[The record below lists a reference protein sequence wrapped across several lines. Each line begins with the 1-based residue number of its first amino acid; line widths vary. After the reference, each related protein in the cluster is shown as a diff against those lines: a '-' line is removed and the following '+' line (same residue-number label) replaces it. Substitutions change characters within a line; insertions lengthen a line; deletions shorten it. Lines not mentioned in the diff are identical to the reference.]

1 MIEKEEPG
9 DPEWF
14 PVQHH
19 FGLTAFGANV
29 YSASAAG
36 DNLLERHDETHSG
49 QEELYLVVA
58 GSALFELDGE
68 EVRAEAPF
76 VVAVNDPAVMRAARA
91 VEAGTIVV
99 ALGGERRDSSTRVGR
114 ATTSTAFRRPD
125 ACPTPRRCSSSP
137 WPPWH

>member
-1 MIEKEEPG
+1 MAGWTAKPLRDVPVIEKEEPG

-19 FGLTAFGANV
+19 FGLTAVGVNV
-29 YSASAAG
+29 YVASAAG
-36 DNLLERHDETHSG
+36 DNLLERHDETHSE

-58 GSALFELDGE
+58 AWRCFELDGE

-76 VVAVNDPAVMRAARA
+76 VVAVNDPAVMREARA

-99 ALGGERRDSSTRVGR
+99 ALGGERREQFDSSWESHHFDGVPQ
-114 ATTSTAFRRPD
+114 A
-125 ACPTPRRCSSSP
+125 
-137 WPPWH
+137 